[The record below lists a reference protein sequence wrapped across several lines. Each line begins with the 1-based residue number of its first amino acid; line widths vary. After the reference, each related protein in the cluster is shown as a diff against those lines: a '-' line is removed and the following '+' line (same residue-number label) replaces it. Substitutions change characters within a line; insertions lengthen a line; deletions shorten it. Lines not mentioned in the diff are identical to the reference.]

1 MTPLIIHGHFYQP
14 PRENPWTGIIDPEP
28 GALPFHDWNERIHA
42 ECYEPNGKARIVVDG
57 AERIVNNY
65 AHISFDFGPT
75 LLSWLQQ
82 HHAETYRRIVAADA
96 QSAAQHGGHGN
107 AIAQAYN
114 HAILPLCNERDR
126 TTQVRWGVAD
136 FRHRFSREP
145 ESVWLPETAC
155 NDDVLGVLIDEGLRF
170 VILAP
175 QQAQRVRKGRTGISG
190 ALEHRLSEI
199 AGVRELTGD
208 SVLPGDWRMVNR
220 DTVDT
225 SVSYRYFHRDS
236 SGRSIAVFFY
246 DRKMAHDIAFDQ
258 ALASSKL
265 LVDRF
270 AQRSAEA
277 SGLINIATDGETYG
291 HHHKFGDLCL
301 AYTLEVDAPAR
312 GFALTNY
319 GEYLEQFSPQLEVE
333 INNGERGEGSS
344 WSCVHGV
351 SRWIRDCGCQTGS
364 EAGWN
369 QAWRG
374 PLRAALDFLRD
385 EAAVYFEATRGQL
398 FTDPWV
404 ARNDSIYLVLDE
416 FKSRERFL
424 SEHAPGELTREQ
436 QQRALGFLE
445 VQRNALLMFTSCGW
459 FFSDISGIEPIQILK
474 YAGRVLDLMN
484 QLGLPSPRE
493 RFLEILA
500 EAKSNRPEL
509 GSGADIFRR
518 FVEPVKGRPESAE
531 LVVT

>member
-28 GALPFHDWNERIHA
+28 SALPFHDWNERIYA
-42 ECYEPNGKARIVVDG
+42 ECYQPNSEARIVVAG
-57 AERIVNNY
+57 EEQIVNNY
-65 AHISFDFGPT
+65 AQISFDFGPT
-75 LLSWLQQ
+75 LLSWLHQ
-82 HHAETYRRIVAADA
+82 HHAETYSQIITADA
-96 QSAAQHGGHGN
+96 QSAARHGGHGN

-126 TTQVRWGVAD
+126 TTQVRWGIAD
-136 FRHRFSREP
+136 FRHRFGREP
-145 ESVWLPETAC
+145 ESMWLPETAC
-155 NDDVLGVLIDEGLRF
+155 NDDVLGVLIDEGLGF

-175 QQAQRVRKGRTGISG
+175 QQAQRVRSISG
-190 ALEHRLSEI
+190 
-199 AGVRELTGD
+199 REQTRK
-208 SVLPGDWRMVNR
+208 SVLPDDWHTVGR
-220 DTVDT
+220 DTIDT
-225 SVSYRYFHRDS
+225 SVAYRYFHRDG

-246 DRKMAHDIAFDQ
+246 DRKLAHDIAFEQ
-258 ALASSKL
+258 ALASSKV

-270 AQRSAEA
+270 AQRRDELT
-277 SGLINIATDGETYG
+277 GLINISTDGETYG

-301 AYTLEVDAPAR
+301 AYALQVDAPER

-319 GEYLEQFSPQLEVE
+319 GEYLEQFPPELEVE

-351 SRWIRDCGCQTGS
+351 SRWLRDCGCHTGG
-364 EAGWN
+364 EPGWN

-385 EAAVYFEATRGQL
+385 QAAVYFEATRGEL

-404 ARNDSIYLVLDE
+404 ARNDSISLVLDE

-424 SEHAPGELTREQ
+424 SEHAPRELNREQ

-474 YAGRVLDLMN
+474 YAGRALDLMN
-484 QLGLPSPRE
+484 QLGLPSARE

-509 GSGADIFRR
+509 GNGADIYRR
-518 FVEPVKGRPESAE
+518 LVEPLQLRQASDEVLSR
-531 LVVT
+531 

>member
-28 GALPFHDWNERIHA
+28 GALPFHDWNERIYA
-42 ECYEPNGKARIVVDG
+42 ECYGPNSAARIVVDG
-57 AERIVNNY
+57 AEQVVNNY

-82 HHAETYRRIVAADA
+82 HHVETYSRIIAADS
-96 QSAAQHGGHGN
+96 QSALRYGGHGN

-114 HAILPLCNERDR
+114 HAILPLCNERDQN
-126 TTQVRWGVAD
+126 TQVRWGIAD
-136 FRHRFSREP
+136 FRYRFDREP
-145 ESVWLPETAC
+145 ESMWLPETAC

-175 QQAQRVRKGRTGISG
+175 QQAQRVRSI
-190 ALEHRLSEI
+190 
-199 AGVRELTGD
+199 
-208 SVLPGDWRMVNR
+208 SVLPGEWRTVSR
-220 DTVDT
+220 DTIDT
-225 SVSYRYFHRDS
+225 GVAYRYFHGDG

-246 DRKMAHDIAFDQ
+246 DRKLAHDIAFEQ
-258 ALASSKL
+258 ALASSKV
-265 LVDRF
+265 LVDSF
-270 AQRSAEA
+270 AQRRAEA
-277 SGLINIATDGETYG
+277 AGLISIATDGETYG

-301 AYTLEVDAPAR
+301 AYALQVDAPAR

-319 GEYLEQFSPQLEVE
+319 GEYLERFPPELEVE

-351 SRWIRDCGCQTGS
+351 SRWIRDCGCHTGG
-364 EAGWN
+364 EPGWN

-385 EAAVYFEATRGQL
+385 DAAVYFEATRGEL
-398 FTDPWV
+398 FTDPWL
-404 ARNDSIYLVLDE
+404 ARDDSVSLVLDE
-416 FKSRERFL
+416 FKSREEFL
-424 SEHAPGELTREQ
+424 RLHAPRELTRQQ

-445 VQRNALLMFTSCGW
+445 VQRNALLMYTSCGW
-459 FFSDISGIEPIQILK
+459 FFSDVSGIEPIQILK
-474 YAGRVLDLMN
+474 YAARALDLMN

-500 EAKSNRPEL
+500 EAKSNRSEL
-509 GSGADIFRR
+509 GNGADVFRR
-518 FVEPVKGRPESAE
+518 FVDPLQGRPESAE
-531 LVVT
+531 LLVT